1 MREQILQALP
11 KSIRESKGCWVAG
24 GFVRDTIAGLE
35 PRDIDLFIT
44 KDKRYAFQSSLTFKP
59 SDKPSV
65 FETKAGGRNVQLITV
80 ESGDVPSFV
89 AQRFDFVCCTG
100 AIELGKGNGEYFHSE
115 FKRDVDERVLRLNNP
130 LSLVP
135 SSILRILKLVA
146 RGWTIEP
153 ETMAKAIA
161 SIAVTVPTI
170 KDLMVDEN
178 VLAKEVLLAMDHRA
192 RKAAIAAT
200 TNVEQAQVYVGGR
213 EQIVDEVRA
222 VAQTATF
229 NWANP
234 TTIDYGATL
243 DQLVT
248 RLNRDGLTRPTP
260 AQPQVPNWF
269 VEPFEGAD
277 EDIFDDDD
285 NDTNDNDDD
294 EVF

>member
-1 MREQILQALP
+1 
-11 KSIRESKGCWVAG
+11 
-24 GFVRDTIAGLE
+24 
-35 PRDIDLFIT
+35 
-44 KDKRYAFQSSLTFKP
+44 
-59 SDKPSV
+59 
-65 FETKAGGRNVQLITV
+65 
-80 ESGDVPSFV
+80 
-89 AQRFDFVCCTG
+89 
-100 AIELGKGNGEYFHSE
+100 
-115 FKRDVDERVLRLNNP
+115 
-130 LSLVP
+130 
-135 SSILRILKLVA
+135 LVA

-153 ETMAKAIA
+153 ETVAKAIA

-178 VLAKEVLLAMDHRA
+178 VLASEVLLAMDHRA
-192 RKAAIAAT
+192 RKAAVAAN

-213 EQIVDEVRA
+213 EQIADEVRA

-260 AQPQVPNWF
+260 AQPQVQPIWF
-269 VEPFEGAD
+269 AEPFAEPFAGAD
-277 EDIFDDDD
+277 EDIFDDDER
-285 NDTNDNDDD
+285 TNDDDDD